1 MSDVIS
7 NVAKHFKNINIYKYL
22 NVSIENPIPSLK
34 EVNKNAVMNLSRHNE
49 NIKKVYQVYLYVDGK
64 SNFF

>member
-1 MSDVIS
+1 MSVLTT
-7 NVAKHFKNINIYKYL
+7 V
-22 NVSIENPIPSLK
+22 PSLK

-49 NIKKVYQVYLYVDGK
+49 NIKKVYQVYLCVDGK

>member
-1 MSDVIS
+1 MSVLTT
-7 NVAKHFKNINIYKYL
+7 V
-22 NVSIENPIPSLK
+22 PSLK

>member
-22 NVSIENPIPSLK
+22 NVSIDNPSLK

>member
-22 NVSIENPIPSLK
+22 NVSIDNPSLK

-49 NIKKVYQVYLYVDGK
+49 NIKKVHQVYVDGR